1 MELPKGVV
9 KGCLRTRTPAIARG
23 LPTAC
28 WNSLSHLTRLVRRL
42 RGAFQ
47 VSIYPRKNTRD
58 TPQNVARGARARGP
72 FASLHALIVRS
83 LQLLQLVFPLHQ
95 DRALLFR
102 CQLGRFTQHLW
113 RAKDVG
119 GILHCSVNVHRTYPT
134 PPSWQ
139 TVAQAVNEDRL
150 LVKIWRRERILV
162 RIRHLRDGLRQAEVR
177 ALAPHCADPS
187 KAWGDVLAKQGKIKD
202 ALAKYDAALKYAPTA
217 AQGSA
222 RGRGEAQDLIEVP
235 GSRTV
240 ANVTH

>member
-1 MELPKGVV
+1 ML
-9 KGCLRTRTPAIARG
+9 ANSIARG
-23 LPTAC
+23 LPTAS
-28 WNSLSHLTRLVRRL
+28 WNSLSHLTRLVRWL

-47 VSIYPRKNTRD
+47 VSIDPRKNTRD

-72 FASLHALIVRS
+72 FASLHALVVRS

-102 CQLGRFTQHLW
+102 CQLGRFAQHLW

-134 PPSWQ
+134 SPSWQ

-162 RIRHLRDGLRQAEVR
+162 RIRHLRDGFRQAEVR
-177 ALAPHCADPS
+177 ALAPHCADPP
-187 KAWGDVLAKQGKIKD
+187 KAWGDVLAKRGKIKD
-202 ALAKYDAALKYAPTA
+202 ALAKYDAALKYAPNRKQLKEAREA
-217 AQGSA
+217 AAKQK
-222 RGRGEAQDLIEVP
+222 
-235 GSRTV
+235 T
-240 ANVTH
+240 